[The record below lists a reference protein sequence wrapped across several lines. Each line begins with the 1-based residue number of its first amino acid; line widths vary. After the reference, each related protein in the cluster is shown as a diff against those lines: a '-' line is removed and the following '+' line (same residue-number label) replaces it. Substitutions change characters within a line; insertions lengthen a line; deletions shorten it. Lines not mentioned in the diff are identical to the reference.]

1 VVSVPYSWIHLL
13 FCDLLK
19 HLGTEYV
26 IIVLKMY
33 VVCIT
38 LVLHSSNVTKSCSS
52 YLGTRMRNTS
62 KTEFLWLEIFN
73 YIVILIKSW
82 RMRLQTGG
90 MPEKTKEYMMLLLK
104 TKQKCN
110 QENDVSKLQTHLYV
124 CLQLFL
130 CVHIL
135 SLAIIL

>member
-1 VVSVPYSWIHLL
+1 
-13 FCDLLK
+13 
-19 HLGTEYV
+19 
-26 IIVLKMY
+26 
-33 VVCIT
+33 
-38 LVLHSSNVTKSCSS
+38 
-52 YLGTRMRNTS
+52 
-62 KTEFLWLEIFN
+62 
-73 YIVILIKSW
+73 
-82 RMRLQTGG
+82 MRLQTGG